1 MLRPSSPSSA
11 ISWRIDCEIDRFPE
25 VIITIM
31 RSPGSSNT
39 LILRNVPTWST
50 PALVRESERKTS
62 PAFRRM
68 PTQ

>member
-1 MLRPSSPSSA
+1 VAVFGLELGT
-11 ISWRIDCEIDRFPE
+11 SWRIDCEIDRLPA

-31 RSPGSSNT
+31 RSPGISNT
-39 LILRNVPTWST
+39 LSLRNVPTWST
-50 PALVRESERKTS
+50 PALVRESDKNTS